1 MPLKKVNTT
10 TLALSAIGIIVCGG
24 LSLLFYRQGRNPTEI
39 LAAVGSVASLFGLL
53 IALVHILAV
62 KRVTDATHN
71 AVKET
76 KEQLISRISL
86 ADVAKASRIVEQIQT
101 QLVNKKFEL
110 AHLRL
115 QDLRALLMQFR
126 AGHLLKDGVNEQ
138 YDELLKSMGIHSE
151 NLYGAI
157 YKKKMIDITV
167 INHTLQGVIDI
178 LVTAENDLTFGGD

>member
-1 MPLKKVNTT
+1 M
-10 TLALSAIGIIVCGG
+10 
-24 LSLLFYRQGRNPTEI
+24 FYRQGQNPTET

-53 IALVHILAV
+53 IAIVQILGV
-62 KRVTDATHN
+62 KRVADATHT

-115 QDLRALLMQFR
+115 QDLRAMLMQFR
-126 AGHLLKDGVNEQ
+126 AGHSFKDGTSKP
-138 YDELLKSMGIHSE
+138 YDELLKSVGIHSE

-157 YKKKMIDITV
+157 YKNKTIDIRV
-167 INHTLQGVIDI
+167 INHTLQGVIEI
-178 LVTAENDLTFGGD
+178 LVAAENDLTFGGD

>member
-1 MPLKKVNTT
+1 M
-10 TLALSAIGIIVCGG
+10 
-24 LSLLFYRQGRNPTEI
+24 FYRQGRNPTEI